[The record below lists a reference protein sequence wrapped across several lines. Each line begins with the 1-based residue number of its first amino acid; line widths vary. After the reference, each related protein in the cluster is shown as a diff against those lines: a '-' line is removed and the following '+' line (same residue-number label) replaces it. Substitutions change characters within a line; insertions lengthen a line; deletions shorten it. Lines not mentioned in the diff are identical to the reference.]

1 MVFKILST
9 KTLAKMNLNTLGL
22 SPAAQ
27 AFTEDENQNDFL
39 LARVTAVHR
48 DRYTLQDAEHTY
60 SAEITGNLR
69 YSVQDS
75 SELPAVGD
83 WVKAIPSGEDSAVI
97 LEVLERSSLL
107 KRKAVNKFESQ
118 SIAANLDQAFIVQ
131 AVGQDFNLNRLER
144 YLAICNAAPISAI
157 LIISKVDLIS
167 KEELQ
172 ELIDKVKSRH
182 PNLEVLGFS
191 NFDPASIAQIAQKM
205 QAQKSYC
212 ILGSSG
218 VGKSTLINALRAD
231 DQIKTQSIS
240 SSNQKGRHTT
250 THRELFILANGAIV
264 IDTPGMREIGITDD
278 ASALEATFERIQEIA
293 QNCKFSDCQHEGEK
307 GCAIQAAL
315 DSGELSE
322 ELYASYLKLKL
333 EQKHYSTSLKEKRA
347 QEKAQG
353 KLFKAGKAHRK
364 NYKY

>member
-1 MVFKILST
+1 
-9 KTLAKMNLNTLGL
+9 MNLNTLGL

-27 AFTEDENQNDFL
+27 AFTEDENLNDFL
-39 LARVTAVHR
+39 LARVSAVHR
-48 DRYTLQDAEHTY
+48 DRYTLQDAKQTY

-69 YSVQDS
+69 YSVHDS

-83 WVKAIPSGEDSAVI
+83 WVKAIPSGENSAVI

-107 KRKAVNKFESQ
+107 KRKAVNKFGESQ

-167 KEELQ
+167 KAELQ
-172 ELIDKVKSRH
+172 SYIDKVKARH
-182 PNLEVLGFS
+182 PDLEVLGFS

-278 ASALEATFERIQEIA
+278 ASALEATFESIQEIA
-293 QNCKFSDCQHEGEK
+293 QNCKFGDCQHEGEK

-333 EQKHYSTSLKEKRA
+333 EQKHYNTSLKEKRA
-347 QEKAQG
+347 KERAQG

-364 NYKY
+364 NHKY

>member
-1 MVFKILST
+1 
-9 KTLAKMNLNTLGL
+9 MNLNTLGL

-27 AFTEDENQNDFL
+27 AFTEDENLNDFL
-39 LARVTAVHR
+39 LARVSAVHR
-48 DRYTLQDAEHTY
+48 DRYTLQDAERTY

-107 KRKAVNKFESQ
+107 KRKAVNKFGESQ

-172 ELIDKVKSRH
+172 SYIDKVKARH
-182 PNLEVLGFS
+182 PELEVLGFS

-205 QAQKSYC
+205 QALKSYC

-231 DQIKTQSIS
+231 EQLKTQSIS
-240 SSNQKGRHTT
+240 NSNQKGKHTT

-278 ASALEATFERIQEIA
+278 ASALEATFESIQEIA

-307 GCAIQAAL
+307 GCAIQAAI

-322 ELYASYLKLKL
+322 ELYASFHKLKL
-333 EQKHYSTSLKEKRA
+333 EQEHYSTSLKEKRA
-347 QEKAQG
+347 KDKAQG
-353 KLFKAGKAHRK
+353 KMFKAVKAHRK
-364 NYKY
+364 NHKF

>member
-1 MVFKILST
+1 
-9 KTLAKMNLNTLGL
+9 MNLNTLGL

-27 AFTEDENQNDFL
+27 AFTEDETLNDFL

-48 DRYTLQDAEHTY
+48 DRYTLQDAERTY

-97 LEVLERSSLL
+97 IEVLERSSLL
-107 KRKAVNKFESQ
+107 KRKAVNKFGESQ

-144 YLAICNAAPISAI
+144 YLAICNAAPITAI

-172 ELIDKVKSRH
+172 SYIDKVKARH
-182 PNLEVLGFS
+182 LDLEVLGFS
-191 NFDPASIAQIAQKM
+191 NFDPESIAEIAQKM
-205 QAQKSYC
+205 QAHKSYC

-218 VGKSTLINALRAD
+218 VGKSTLINALRAN
-231 DQIKTQSIS
+231 DQLKTQSIS
-240 SSNQKGRHTT
+240 NSNQKGRHTT

-278 ASALEATFERIQEIA
+278 ASALEATFESIQEIA
-293 QNCKFSDCQHEGEK
+293 RNCKFSDCQHEGEK
-307 GCAIQAAL
+307 GCAIQAAI

-322 ELYASYLKLKL
+322 ELYASYHKLKL

-347 QEKAQG
+347 KERAQG

-364 NYKY
+364 NHKY

>member
-1 MVFKILST
+1 
-9 KTLAKMNLNTLGL
+9 MNLNTLGL

-27 AFTEDENQNDFL
+27 AFTEDENLNDFL
-39 LARVTAVHR
+39 LARVSAVHR
-48 DRYTLQDAEHTY
+48 DRYTLQDAKQTY

-69 YSVQDS
+69 YSVHDS

-83 WVKAIPSGEDSAVI
+83 WVKAIPSGENSAVI

-107 KRKAVNKFESQ
+107 KRKAVNKFGESQ

-167 KEELQ
+167 KAELQ
-172 ELIDKVKSRH
+172 SYIDKVKARH
-182 PNLEVLGFS
+182 PDLEVLGFS

-218 VGKSTLINALRAD
+218 VGKSTLINAL
-231 DQIKTQSIS
+231 IKTQSIS

-278 ASALEATFERIQEIA
+278 ASALEATFESIQEIA
-293 QNCKFSDCQHEGEK
+293 QNCKFGDCQHEGEK

-333 EQKHYSTSLKEKRA
+333 EQKHYNTSLKEKRA
-347 QEKAQG
+347 KERAQG

-364 NYKY
+364 NHKY

>member
-1 MVFKILST
+1 MKI
-9 KTLAKMNLNTLGL
+9 KKLGL
-22 SPAAQ
+22 NPAAQ
-27 AFTEDENQNDFL
+27 AFTEDESLNEFL
-39 LARVTAVHR
+39 LARVSAVHR
-48 DRYTLQDAEHTY
+48 DRFTIQSSEQSYT
-60 SAEITGNLR
+60 AEITGNLR

-83 WVKAIPSGEDSAVI
+83 WVKAIPSGDDSAII

-107 KRKAVNKFESQ
+107 KRKAVNKFGESQ
-118 SIAANLDQAFIVQ
+118 SIAANLDQAFIIQ
-131 AVGQDFNLNRLER
+131 AVVQDFNLNRLER
-144 YLAICNAAPISAI
+144 YLAICNAAPIAATLI
-157 LIISKVDLIS
+157 LSKVDLIT

-172 ELIDKVKSRH
+172 SYIDKVKARH
-182 PNLEVLGFS
+182 PSLEVFS
-191 NFDPASIAQIAQKM
+191 LSNLDPDSIAQIEQTM

-231 DQIKTQSIS
+231 DELKTQSIS

-250 THRELFILANGAIV
+250 THRELFILGNGAIV

-278 ASALEATFERIQEIA
+278 TSALEATFESIQEIA
-293 QNCKFSDCQHEGEK
+293 QNCKFKDCQHEAEK

-322 ELYASYLKLKL
+322 ELYASYHKLKL
-333 EQKHYSTSLKEKRA
+333 EQKHYSTSLHEKRA
-347 QEKAQG
+347 KDKAQG

-364 NYKY
+364 NQKY

>member
-1 MVFKILST
+1 
-9 KTLAKMNLNTLGL
+9 MNLNTLGL

-27 AFTEDENQNDFL
+27 AFTEDENLNDFL
-39 LARVTAVHR
+39 LARVSAVHR
-48 DRYTLQDAEHTY
+48 DRYTLQDAKQTY

-69 YSVQDS
+69 YSVHDS

-107 KRKAVNKFESQ
+107 KRKAVNKFGEGQ

-167 KEELQ
+167 KAELQ
-172 ELIDKVKSRH
+172 SYIDKVKARH
-182 PNLEVLGFS
+182 PDLEVLGFS
-191 NFDPASIAQIAQKM
+191 NFDPASINQIAQKM

-278 ASALEATFERIQEIA
+278 ASALEATFESIQEIA

-347 QEKAQG
+347 KERAQG

-364 NYKY
+364 NHKY

>member
-1 MVFKILST
+1 
-9 KTLAKMNLNTLGL
+9 MNLNTLGL

-27 AFTEDENQNDFL
+27 AFTEDENLNDFL
-39 LARVTAVHR
+39 LARVSAVHR
-48 DRYTLQDAEHTY
+48 DRYTLQDAKQTY

-69 YSVQDS
+69 YSVHDS

-83 WVKAIPSGEDSAVI
+83 WVKAIPSGENSAVI

-107 KRKAVNKFESQ
+107 KRKAVNKFGESQ

-167 KEELQ
+167 KAELQ
-172 ELIDKVKSRH
+172 SYIDKVKARH
-182 PNLEVLGFS
+182 PDLEVLGFS

-278 ASALEATFERIQEIA
+278 TSALEATFESIQEIA
-293 QNCKFSDCQHEGEK
+293 QNCKFGDCQHEGEK

-347 QEKAQG
+347 KERAQG

-364 NYKY
+364 NHKY